1 MDSTSIVADDILR
14 KYGGCNVNDLANLY
28 DTDNEEDEP
37 VTISHSPY
45 HSTEDMLRSLEKF
58 SSDFTVLT
66 LNAQS
71 INSKFPQIQILIHQL
86 TDANVEIG
94 AICIQETWVPP
105 NGDTSQ
111 LQLDGFKLIPQ
122 GYSCTTHGGLF
133 IYVNEKYTSCEYLSI
148 KDSSICEAL
157 FIKVSE
163 GGLTRDIIIGNVYK
177 PPHNN
182 NNNDNI
188 EAFITAM
195 QPKLEILDASN
206 LDIFCAGDFNI
217 DLLKT
222 TTREY
227 YSFFLDMMI
236 QNSCFPKIT
245 LPTRFSKFSCSL
257 LDNIF

>member
-163 GGLTRDIIIGNVYK
+163 GGLTRDTK
-177 PPHNN
+177 
-182 NNNDNI
+182 
-188 EAFITAM
+188 AFITAM